1 MPQYLAKNLDRAT
14 AIYLTRTWD
23 GCDSMYIGGVL
34 KHIDRRIE
42 QIRNSSVSVSTIE
55 PPKSLG
61 YT

>member
-1 MPQYLAKNLDRAT
+1 
-14 AIYLTRTWD
+14 
-23 GCDSMYIGGVL
+23 MYIGGVL